1 MIWYSLVDL
10 KNSKH
15 SEEKHIEEVVIAY
28 VLYFDEARGH
38 IPLLIY
44 PDDKYKD
51 DKKYMRPIKYH
62 SIWFLSSDDLS
73 ALDHIDLEYKGFT
86 YFGKKFFTKSKRKKR
101 RAGLEEETPETIVV
115 IVSLPNDI
123 EIFGDGLIRKLTE
136 EIQDKYDDQLYK
148 IIECEIAKEQVI
160 KTEKVKS
167 CIQEGTK
174 IKEELR
180 SSISKLISEYF
191 ATVVKQ
197 KDSTSI
203 KQQKAISF
211 LSLIGHDVSH
221 IISGVSD
228 FSFSNIKLFDPSN
241 TESDKAEL
249 TLKVPLSISTVHM
262 IKDSKELEIIV
273 ENKTDKEFKNVR
285 VKITHVKEFFE
296 KEIMDQFIDIWFPGE
311 ELLFISPI
319 LPQINEYL
327 FFIIDDKNKDRLL
340 SKRIDINLLT

>member
-1 MIWYSLVDL
+1 MVDP
-10 KNSKH
+10 KNSTLL
-15 SEEKHIEEVVIAY
+15 EEKHIAEICMVY
-28 VLYFDEARGH
+28 VLYFDEAQGH
-38 IPLLIY
+38 IPLLIF
-44 PDDKYKD
+44 PDDKYKE
-51 DKKYMRPIKYH
+51 DKKFMRPIKYH

-86 YFGKKFFTKSKRKKR
+86 YFGKKILTKSKRKKR
-101 RAGLEEETPETIVV
+101 RAGLEEETPETIVI

-136 EIQDKYDDQLYK
+136 TIQDKYDEQLYK
-148 IIECEIAKEQVI
+148 IIESEIAKEQII
-160 KTEKVKS
+160 KTEKIKT
-167 CIQEGTK
+167 CIQEGTE

-180 SSISKLISEYF
+180 TLITEITEDYF
-191 ATVVKQ
+191 DTVIKQ
-197 KDSTSI
+197 KDATSI

-228 FSFSNIKLFDPSN
+228 FSFSNIKLFDPSKTDK
-241 TESDKAEL
+241 TELAVKA
-249 TLKVPLSISTVHM
+249 PLSISSIH
-262 IKDSKELEIIV
+262 IIEDSKELEIIV
-273 ENKTDKEFKNVR
+273 ENKTDKEYNNVR

-296 KEIMDQFIDIWFPGE
+296 KEIMDQLIDIWFQQE

-319 LPQINEYL
+319 LPHISEYL
-327 FFIIDDKNKDRLL
+327 FFIIDDKNKDKLL

>member
-1 MIWYSLVDL
+1 MIWYPLVDL
-10 KNSKH
+10 NNSKH
-15 SEEKHIEEVVIAY
+15 SEEKHIEEVVIVY

-51 DKKYMRPIKYH
+51 DKKYMRPVKYH

-86 YFGKKFFTKSKRKKR
+86 YFGKKIFTKSKRKKR
-101 RAGLEEETPETIVV
+101 RAGLEEETPETIVI

-136 EIQDKYDDQLYK
+136 EIQEKYDEQLYK

-160 KTEKVKS
+160 KTEKIKS
-167 CIQEGTK
+167 CIQEGTI

-180 SSISKLISEYF
+180 SLISKLINDYF
-191 ATVVKQ
+191 ASVVKQ

-228 FSFSNIKLFDPSN
+228 FSFSNIKLFDPSKS
-241 TESDKAEL
+241 ESDKGEL
-249 TLKVPLSISTVHM
+249 TLKVPLSISSIHM
-262 IKDSKELEIIV
+262 IEDSKEIEIIV

-296 KEIMDQFIDIWFPGE
+296 KEIMDQFIDIWFPRE